1 MARHEALIN
10 RAIGVALTSNHRWR
24 HGAVIA
30 KGNRVVA
37 FATNTKRNSPE
48 IDHTNSTFHAEV
60 AAIRELHR
68 STGVTYGHGSF
79 KGYTMYV
86 ARVNTKNQPSFSRP
100 CKDCWEWLISV
111 GITDVYYTN
120 ELGTLSHECII

>member
-1 MARHEALIN
+1 MSRHDSLIN

-48 IDHTNSTFHAEV
+48 IDHANSTWHAEV
-60 AAIRELHR
+60 AALRDLHR
-68 STGVTYGHGSF
+68 STGNTYRYANF
-79 KGYTMYV
+79 KGCTMYV

-100 CKDCWEWLISV
+100 CKGCWEWMVSV

-120 ELGTLSHECII
+120 ELGTLSHESIL